1 MKDRIMLH
9 PGDTMTSEERMKAA
23 IRLQV
28 PDRVPVVPCVYY
40 YFATYSGLSFADLF
54 RPRLYRRATMKLF
67 DELGPWDAYNFFHTY
82 YRELASFFIPMV
94 TLEPGFELP
103 ADSIRQFKEEEI
115 MLPEDYAHILEIGE
129 RTPRLSFYR
138 AMMGFMPR
146 IYDYIREGWR
156 SYAFVLPRFAAQLA
170 WYRYEF
176 RDWFARGATLF
187 YSIGPV
193 EVPFDT
199 FSLARG
205 LIPFVKDLAKYP
217 GDICRAA
224 EALVPGYLFLIKA
237 TVNLFGIRR
246 AMIDLHRSSSDFISP
261 DQFRRFALPSLKLL
275 VEGLKDEGIDVIM
288 HCDGDWLLNL
298 EALRELPAGQC
309 VIQLDGAT
317 DIFKAKEVIGDRMC
331 IYGDV
336 PASMLALGSATEVDE
351 YCHRLIEEV
360 GKGGGFMLG
369 TGCEL
374 APNAKAEN
382 VKAMLDS
389 AAKYG
394 YYQERVG
401 T

>member
-1 MKDRIMLH
+1 MKKRIMLY
-9 PGDTMTSEERMKAA
+9 PGDTMTAEERMKAV

-28 PDRVPVVPCVYY
+28 PDRVPAVPCVYY
-40 YFATYSGLSFADLF
+40 YFATYSGLTFADLF
-54 RPRLYRRATMKLF
+54 DPKLYRRATMKLF

-94 TLEPGFELP
+94 TMEPGFELP
-103 ADSIRQFKEEEI
+103 ASSIRQFKEEEI
-115 MLPEDYAHILEIGE
+115 MRPEDYACIVEIGE

-138 AMMGFMPR
+138 IMMGFMPR
-146 IYDYIREGWR
+146 IYDYIQEGWR

-170 WYRYEF
+170 YYRYEF
-176 RDWFARGATLF
+176 RDWIDRGATLF

-205 LIPFVKDLAKYP
+205 LIPFVKDLSKYP
-217 GDICRAA
+217 DDIRRAA
-224 EALVPGYLFLIKA
+224 DALVPGYLFLIKA
-237 TVNLFGIRR
+237 TVNLFGIKR
-246 AMIDLHRSSSDFISP
+246 AMIDLHRSSNDFLSP
-261 DQFRRFALPSLKLL
+261 GQFREYALPSLKLL
-275 VEGLKDEGIDVIM
+275 VAGLKDEGIDVIM
-288 HCDGDWLLNL
+288 HCDGDWGLNL

-336 PASMLALGSATEVDE
+336 PASMLALGSAAEVDE

-360 GKGGGFMLG
+360 GRGGGFILG

-374 APNAKAEN
+374 APNARPEN

-389 AAKYG
+389 VVKYG
-394 YYQERVG
+394 YYDK
-401 T
+401 

>member
-1 MKDRIMLH
+1 MKVTKLLY
-9 PGDTMTSEERMKAA
+9 PKDTMTSEERMKAV

-28 PDRVPVVPCVYY
+28 PDRVPVVPCIYY

-54 RPRLYRRATMKLF
+54 DPKLYRKATMKLF

-82 YRELASFFIPMV
+82 WRELASFFIPMV

-115 MLPEDYAHILEIGE
+115 MQPEDYAYMVETSA

-138 AMMGFMPR
+138 AMLRFMPR
-146 IYDYIREGWR
+146 IYDYIQPGWR

-170 WYRYEF
+170 YYRYEF
-176 RDWFARGATLF
+176 GDWIDRGATLF

-205 LIPFVKDLAKYP
+205 LIPFVRDLSRFPEDIAK
-217 GDICRAA
+217 AA

-237 TVNLFGIRR
+237 TVNLFGIKR
-246 AMIDLHRSSSDFISP
+246 AMIDLHRSSNDFISP
-261 DQFRRFALPSLKLL
+261 DQFRKYALPSLKML
-275 VEGLKDEGIDVIM
+275 VAGLKDEGIDVIM
-288 HCDGDWLLNL
+288 HCDGNWELNL

-309 VIQLDGAT
+309 VMQLDGAT

-336 PASMLALGSATEVDE
+336 PASMLALGSAAEVDE

-360 GKGGGFMLG
+360 GRGGGFMLG

-382 VKAMLDS
+382 VKALLES
-389 AAKYG
+389 VVKYG
-394 YYQERVG
+394 YY
-401 T
+401 